1 MALFN
6 YSYYIICFSFWYKI
20 LCSSGCLKLAMYL
33 KWAMYS
39 IFHFWCAWDYSP
51 YVCFLINTY
60 LMLCHASDKTWYC
73 WLKNNHKTNIIKN
86 LKFLKKNPTI
96 WWILFNSI
104 LTNAN
109 QFCAQSIQNQLQTV
123 QLTWK
128 INIKKTI
135 A

>member
-20 LCSSGCLKLAMYL
+20 FCSSGCLKLAMYL

-86 LKFLKKNPTI
+86 LKFLKKTLPSDGFYLI
-96 WWILFNSI
+96 PFKPMQINSV
-104 LTNAN
+104 LRAY
-109 QFCAQSIQNQLQTV
+109 
-123 QLTWK
+123 K
-128 INIKKTI
+128 ISYRLYNLHERLI
-135 A
+135 